1 MFETLPAIAAEFS
14 TWTWPQ
20 IAPYYDDLLARSLSR
35 ATIDQWLDDWTRLG
49 SLHDEVNTRFTVA
62 TTIDTADE
70 ETSQRFRLYLDKIV
84 PLVATAEQEVKQ
96 KLIAS
101 GIESAG
107 FRVPLQKLRTDA
119 ALYQESNV
127 PLLSEQRKL
136 SLEYDKISGARTVM
150 WEGSKIPW
158 VQLYPVLEDPDRDR
172 RERAW
177 HHLTGRILEDTEALS
192 ELWRQMMEVRRQ
204 LAQNASFA
212 DYRAYRWQQLYRYD
226 YSPEDAKRFHSAIEE
241 AVVPAAQRCDIRR
254 RERLGISALR
264 PWDIYV
270 DPQGRPPLHPYSS
283 MEELET
289 KTAAMFTAVDPKL
302 GDYFET
308 MRRENLLDLE
318 SRKNKAS
325 GGYSLAFSVTGRPF
339 IFTNAVGTHADVQTL
354 LHEGGHAFHTFEMA
368 ELPYLQ
374 QRQEQMVPIEF
385 AEVASMGMELLAA
398 PYLTAAS
405 GGFYSEAEAA
415 RARIDVLEGILTFWP
430 YMAMIDAFQHWIYEH
445 HQEASNLDRCDDHW
459 VELSSRF
466 RPQMDWSGLDVER
479 RTFWHQQSHVFQDP
493 FYYIEYGMAQL
504 GAVQIWANALHDQ
517 AGAVA
522 SYRKALAL
530 GGTAT
535 LPELY
540 AAAGATFAF
549 DAGTLQRA
557 VDLIEHTIAEL
568 EPPAAQAS

>member
-1 MFETLPAIAAEFS
+1 MFETLPATSAEFS
-14 TWTWPQ
+14 TWNWPQ
-20 IAPYYDDLLARSLSR
+20 IVPYYDDLLARPLTR
-35 ATIDQWLDDWTRLG
+35 ASIDEWLADWTRLG

-70 ETSQRFRLYLDKIV
+70 ETSQRYRLYLDEIV
-84 PLVATAEQEVKQ
+84 PKVTAAEQEVKQ

-101 GIESAG
+101 GIEPAG
-107 FRVPLQKLRTDA
+107 FRMPLQKLRRDA
-119 ALYQESNV
+119 ALYRESNV

-136 SLEYDKISGARTVM
+136 SLEYDKISGAQTVI
-150 WEGSKIPW
+150 WEGEEIPL
-158 VQLYPVLEDPDRDR
+158 VQLYAVLEDPDRDR
-172 RERAW
+172 RESAW
-177 HHLTGRILEDTEALS
+177 HLLTGRILEDTDTLS
-192 ELWRQMMEVRRQ
+192 KLWRQMMEVRGQ
-204 LAQNASFA
+204 LAQNAGFA

-226 YSPEDAKRFHSAIEE
+226 YSPDDAKRFHSAIEE
-241 AVVPAAQRCDIRR
+241 AAVPAAQRCDMKRT
-254 RERLGISALR
+254 ERLGIGALR
-264 PWDIYV
+264 PWDLYV

-283 MEELET
+283 IEELET
-289 KTAAMFTAVDPKL
+289 KTGAMFTAVDPQL
-302 GDYFET
+302 GGYFET
-308 MRRENLLDLE
+308 MRHEHLLDLE

-325 GGYSLAFSVTGRPF
+325 GGYSLAYNVTGRPF
-339 IFTNAVGTHADVQTL
+339 IFTNAVGTHEDVQTL
-354 LHEGGHAFHTFEMA
+354 LHEGGHSFHTFEMA
-368 ELPYLQ
+368 RLPYLQ
-374 QRQEQMVPIEF
+374 QRQEQMLPMEF

-398 PYLTAAS
+398 PYLTAAF
-405 GGFYSEAEAA
+405 GGFYTEAEAA

-430 YMAMIDAFQHWIYEH
+430 YMAMIDGLQHWIYEH
-445 HQEASNLDRCDDHW
+445 HEEASDLERVDDYW

-466 RPQMDWSGLDVER
+466 RPQLDWTGLDVER

-504 GAVQIWANALHDQ
+504 GAVQIWSNALHDQ

-549 DAGTLQRA
+549 DASTLQRA
-557 VDLIEHTIAEL
+557 VELIEHTIAEL
-568 EPPAAQAS
+568 EPQAAQAT

>member
-1 MFETLPAIAAEFS
+1 VFETLPATAAEFS

-20 IAPYYDDLLARSLSR
+20 IAPYYEELLARPLSST
-35 ATIDQWLDDWTRLG
+35 TIDQWMADWTRLG
-49 SLHDEVNTRFTVA
+49 SLHDEVSTRFTVA

-70 ETSQRFRLYLDKIV
+70 ETGHRFRLYLDEILPEV
-84 PLVATAEQEVKQ
+84 TVAEQEVKQ

-101 GIESAG
+101 GIEPVG
-107 FRVPLQKLRTDA
+107 FGVPLQKIRTDA
-119 ALYQESNV
+119 NLFQESNV

-136 SLEYDKISGARTVM
+136 SLEYDKISGARTVV
-150 WEGSKIPW
+150 WEGREIPW
-158 VQLYPVLEDPDRDR
+158 VQLYPVLEEPDRAR
-172 RERAW
+172 RESAW
-177 HHLTGRILEDTEALS
+177 HQIAGRVLEDTEALS
-192 ELWRQMMEVRRQ
+192 ELWRRMMAVRWQ
-204 LAQNASFA
+204 LAQNAGFA
-212 DYRAYRWQQLYRYD
+212 DYRGYRWQQLYRYD
-226 YSPEDAKRFHSAIEE
+226 YSPEDAKHFHSAIEE
-241 AVVPAAQRCDIRR
+241 VVVPAAERCDIRR
-254 RERLGISALR
+254 RERLDIRALR
-264 PWDIYV
+264 PWDIYA
-270 DPQGRPPLHPYSS
+270 DPSGRSPLHPYSGV
-283 MEELET
+283 EELES
-289 KTAAMFTAVDPKL
+289 KTGAMFTAVDPQL

-308 MRRENLLDLE
+308 MRRENLLDLD

-325 GGYSLAFSVTGRPF
+325 GGYQLAFSVTGRPF
-339 IFTNAVGTHADVQTL
+339 IFANAVGTHDDVQTL

-368 ELPYLQ
+368 GLPYLQ
-374 QRQEQMVPIEF
+374 QRSEQMLPMEF

-398 PYLTAAS
+398 PYLNAAS

-415 RARIDVLEGILTFWP
+415 RARIDVLEGFITFWP
-430 YMAMIDAFQHWIYEH
+430 YMAMIDALQHWIYEH
-445 HQEASNLDRCDDHW
+445 HQEASDLARCDDYW

-479 RTFWHQQSHVFQDP
+479 RAFWHSQSHVFQDP

-540 AAAGATFAF
+540 AAAGARFAF

-568 EPPAAQAS
+568 EPQAARAS